1 MLGLRDE
8 RRRRRRRVRWRV
20 FRWLLVLGFITA
32 AGALAYETGARVAQR
47 TVTDLDDQ
55 IRSLTLKVDELETR
69 SQAQTAQIAAE
80 AARAD
85 EWQQRYRQ
93 DVPVG
98 EVKQLFEAVQA
109 KLGQGVTAE
118 RLRFVVEQIERRRA
132 CEQGPQVKRVLVRT
146 PLADGT
152 ERLAAFAN
160 GSMTLS
166 LSGASA
172 RDAAGNPQAWFD
184 PSQPVTVRLARLGG
198 KSLDATGALPL
209 HRSMVDGDREYRLNI
224 VAAPRGFAQVTLE
237 RCRFP

>member
-8 RRRRRRRVRWRV
+8 RRRRRRRVRWRM

-32 AGALAYETGARVAQR
+32 AGALAYETGRRVAQR

-93 DVPVG
+93 DVPAG

-118 RLRFVVEQIERRRA
+118 RLRFVVEQIERRRD

-146 PLADGT
+146 PLTDGSK
-152 ERLAAFAN
+152 RPAAFAN

-172 RDAAGNPQAWFD
+172 RDAAGNPQTWFD
-184 PSQPVTVRLARLGG
+184 PSQPVTVHLARLGG

-209 HRSMVDGDREYRLNI
+209 HRSMVDGDREYRLSI
-224 VAAPRGFAQVTLE
+224 VAAPRGFAQVALE

>member
-20 FRWLLVLGFITA
+20 FRWLLVLGFIA
-32 AGALAYETGARVAQR
+32 AAVGLAYETGARVAQR
-47 TVTDLDDQ
+47 TVTDLNDQ
-55 IRSLTLKVDELETR
+55 IRSLTLKVDELETQ
-69 SQAQTAQIAAE
+69 SQAQTAQIAAA

-93 DVPVG
+93 DVPAG
-98 EVKQLFEAVQA
+98 EVKQLFEAVQV

-118 RLRFVVEQIERRRA
+118 RLRFVVEQIERQRA

-146 PLADGT
+146 PLEDGT
-152 ERLAAFAN
+152 ERPAAFTN

-184 PSQPVTVRLARLGG
+184 PSQPVTARLTRRGG

-209 HRSMVDGDREYRLNI
+209 HRSMVDGDREYRLSI